1 MPPPIQLRVL
11 GATDLRSAD
20 GEPLRRILTQPK
32 RTALLVYVAL
42 ARPRGYQRRE
52 RLLLRFWPEAATD
65 RGRSAL
71 RLALHHLR
79 RELGESVLLNRGD
92 DEVGFADGSLRCDAV
107 DFEAAVQQGRYA
119 EALELYR
126 GPLMAGFEL
135 DGAAEWDDWLGAE
148 RARLARLASSAATAL
163 AARAEAD
170 EDAGAEL
177 RWRRAAV
184 ELDAD
189 DEVALRA
196 LLIALDAAG
205 NRAGALAAYE
215 AFCRRMRAGFDSEPA
230 AETAKLAQTIRDRR
244 PASVP
249 VRPAAPI
256 ELPVHEDA
264 PDAVHLTATA
274 EAPATDPQAVHP
286 PLPASGPAQ
295 AQTAAAP
302 MDASFARGVR
312 RRWRAVLAGVAV
324 LACAAVAWPAL
335 RGGAGGDDSVVATR
349 VAVLPF
355 SVRTGAP
362 HTYLGEGMADLVS
375 VRLDGTGELT
385 TVDPHALLSFLR
397 SRGDDQT
404 SLEAGRR
411 AAGRFGAGRFILGTV
426 IEAGGRLHL
435 TAGVYGADGRRLA
448 RAEVADLKEDSLFD
462 AVDGLVR
469 TLVAEGMDAPP
480 EQLDR
485 TAALTTQSLPA
496 LKAYLAGERA
506 FRKGAFKRAAEQF
519 ALAVQGD
526 SSFALAS
533 YRLSVAQ
540 DWAAQDGSVAA
551 ARAMRLAN
559 RLSTSDQQ
567 LLRARLA
574 FRTGSAVTAE
584 QLLRSLVAERPDNVE
599 AWNEL
604 GEVLHHRAMWRG
616 RSLTTARPAWEQ
628 VIALDSSNVNARL
641 HLAYIAALQGRRTEL
656 DSLARSVAELSPA
669 HESLTRTRAVRAF
682 ALDDEKGQAIA
693 IDTLR
698 AQSAAP
704 RDANDLPAWGAAW
717 RTADFL
723 GDPEAGLR
731 IAALM
736 TESDRGAQSRLV
748 GYTTRAHM
756 QMARGRWRD
765 ARVQVDSAARIDRDY
780 AVRTWA
786 FLAAFFPAA
795 LPADEVRRAYADLA
809 ASPVPRALGTG
820 GVVDEERGRYP
831 AARHQYVLGALAV
844 RMGDAAEAGRRAAA
858 LAAMVDTT
866 AAGRFA
872 RHLNAQLRARVRAA
886 ARDVPGAL
894 QLVQSGWPE
903 PVPEL
908 FVKDDS
914 YSTVADRFFRAR
926 LLAASGR
933 DAEAL
938 AWFGSLPEDIS
949 RGIMFPTAA
958 EEDQARILERMGRR
972 REAAGHYARFAQRW
986 RQAEPELLP
995 AVRAAQQRAEAL
1007 RAQPR

>member
-1 MPPPIQLRVL
+1 M
-11 GATDLRSAD
+11 
-20 GEPLRRILTQPK
+20 
-32 RTALLVYVAL
+32 
-42 ARPRGYQRRE
+42 
-52 RLLLRFWPEAATD
+52 
-65 RGRSAL
+65 
-71 RLALHHLR
+71 
-79 RELGESVLLNRGD
+79 NRGD
-92 DEVGFADGSLRCDAV
+92 DEVGFADGSLRCDAI
-107 DFEAAVQQGRYA
+107 DFEAAVQQGRYT

-135 DGAAEWDDWLGAE
+135 DGSAEWDDWLGGE

-163 AARAEAD
+163 AARAEAE
-170 EDAGAEL
+170 EDAAAEL

-215 AFCRRMRAGFDSEPA
+215 AFCRRMRAGFDCEPA
-230 AETAKLAQTIRDRR
+230 AETAKLAQAIRDRR
-244 PASVP
+244 PAP
-249 VRPAAPI
+249 VRPAP
-256 ELPVHEDA
+256 PVE
-264 PDAVHLTATA
+264 PSFA
-274 EAPATDPQAVHP
+274 EAPVPADASPVIDPAITADERPFIDLLAVHP
-286 PLPASGPAQ
+286 PRPASPSSQRVSVAE
-295 AQTAAAP
+295 
-302 MDASFARGVR
+302 DASAPPSTRGVR

-335 RGGAGGDDSVVATR
+335 RGGVGGDDSVVATR

-355 SVRTGAP
+355 AVRTGAP

-385 TVDPHALLSFLR
+385 TVDPYALLSFLR

-435 TAGVYGADGRRLA
+435 TAAVYGADGRRLA
-448 RAEVADLKEDSLFD
+448 RAEVADLKEDSLFG

-519 ALAVQGD
+519 ALAVEGD

-551 ARAMRLAN
+551 ARAMRLAD

-574 FRTGSAVTAE
+574 FRTGSAVAAE

-616 RSLTTARPAWEQ
+616 RSLATARPAWEQ

-641 HLAYIAALQGRRTEL
+641 HLAYIAALQGRRAEL
-656 DSLARSVAELSPA
+656 DSLVRSVAELSPA

-704 RDANDLPAWGAAW
+704 RDANDIPAWGAAW

-731 IAALM
+731 LAALM
-736 TESDRGAQSRLV
+736 TENDRGAQSRLV

-765 ARVQVDSAARIDRDY
+765 ARVQADSAARIDRDY

-795 LPADEVRRAYADLA
+795 LPADEVRRAYRDLA

-844 RMGDAAEAGRRAAA
+844 RMGDAAEANRRAAA

-886 ARDVPGAL
+886 AGDVPGAL

-972 REAAGHYARFAQRW
+972 REAAEHYARFAHRW

-995 AVRAAQQRAEAL
+995 AVRAAQQRSAAL
-1007 RAQPR
+1007 QPGPR